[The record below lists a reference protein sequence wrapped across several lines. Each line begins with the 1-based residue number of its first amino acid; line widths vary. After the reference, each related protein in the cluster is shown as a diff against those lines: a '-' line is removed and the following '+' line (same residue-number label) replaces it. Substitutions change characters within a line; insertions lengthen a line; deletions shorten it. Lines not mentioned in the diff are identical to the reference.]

1 MKKQHQYFVYITSS
15 ISKKIYIGV
24 TNNLKRRIN
33 EHKEEKIEGFT
44 KKYKI
49 KRLVYYEETNDIR
62 QAIAREKQLKGWT
75 RAKKIKL
82 IEKENPSWRDLFND
96 LL

>member
-1 MKKQHQYFVYITSS
+1 MKKQRRYFVYITSS

-24 TNNLKRRIN
+24 TNNLKRRIT
-33 EHKEEKIEGFT
+33 EHKEGKIEGFT

-49 KRLVYYEETNDIR
+49 KRLVYYKETSDIR
-62 QAIAREKQLKGWT
+62 ATIAREKQLKGWI
-75 RAKKIKL
+75 REKKIKL
-82 IEKENPSWRDLFND
+82 IEKENPSWRDLYDD